1 MSPIQN
7 DILSRQMARYKK
19 GQIQPSVAHDEDGAL
34 RNDIT
39 VTPSRPSFD
48 DATGGLSLVRQRDIF
63 IKHCF
68 MEELSYLHKQQASV
82 SVMYNR
88 FVRDEVKYA
97 RQWSDHW
104 KYLEVGTSEMPNAPH
119 DFL

>member
-1 MSPIQN
+1 
-7 DILSRQMARYKK
+7 MARYKK
-19 GQIQPSVAHDEDGAL
+19 GELQPSIAHDEDATFQ
-34 RNDIT
+34 DDT
-39 VTPSRPSFD
+39 TASPSRPSFD

-88 FVRDEVKYA
+88 FVRDEVAYA

-104 KYLEVGTSEMPNAPH
+104 KGLEVSISEMPNAPH